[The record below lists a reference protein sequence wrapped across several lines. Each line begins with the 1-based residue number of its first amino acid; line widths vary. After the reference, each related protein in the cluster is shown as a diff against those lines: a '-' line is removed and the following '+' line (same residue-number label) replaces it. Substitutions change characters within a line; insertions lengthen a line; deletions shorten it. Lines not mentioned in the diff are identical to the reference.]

1 MNAAVSASVRTPAPE
16 SGSGTGAGG
25 AAGAALTAK
34 DFASDQEVRW
44 CPGCGDYA
52 ILKTIQQVMPEL
64 GVPRERIAFISG
76 IGCAAR
82 FPYYMDTYG
91 MHTIHGR
98 APAFATGVK
107 LANPELD
114 VWLVTGDGDGLSI
127 GGNHLLHLLRRN
139 VDVKVLLFNNEAYG
153 LTKGQYS
160 PTSREGT
167 RTPSTPE
174 GSVDHPVS
182 PLAFALGA
190 GARFIGRGIDTVRP
204 RLANVIR
211 RAHAHRGASF
221 IEIYQ
226 NCPVYNDGVFASFTA
241 RDRAPVAQIEVRHGE
256 PLRFGRNAEW
266 GLRIDPRTLRL
277 EVVEPGRDGVTDE
290 DVCIHD
296 ETNRVLAQLLI
307 AMEPPDFP
315 VAIGVLHCAPGP
327 EFVEAVTAQRERV
340 RKERGGSADL
350 DALLRSGHTWRV

>member
-1 MNAAVSASVRTPAPE
+1 MNAAVSAPARPADRA
-16 SGSGTGAGG
+16 SRP
-25 AAGAALTAK
+25 AAAPASAAVPVPTAK

-64 GVPRERIAFISG
+64 GVPRERIVFISG
-76 IGCAAR
+76 IGCASR

-190 GARFIGRGIDTVRP
+190 GARFLGRGIDTVRP
-204 RLANVIR
+204 RLADVVR
-211 RAHAHRGASF
+211 RAHGHRGASF
-221 IEIYQ
+221 IEIFQ
-226 NCPVYNDGVFASFTA
+226 NCPVYNDGVFAGFTA
-241 RDRAPVAQIEVRHGE
+241 RDRAAAAQIEVRHGE
-256 PLRFGRNAEW
+256 PLRFGRNGEL
-266 GLRIDPRTLRL
+266 GLRLDPRALRL

-290 DVCIHD
+290 EVCVHD
-296 ETNRVLAQLLI
+296 ETNRVLAQLLV
-307 AMEPPDFP
+307 AMEPPDYP
-315 VAIGVLHCAPGP
+315 VATGVIHCDPAP
-327 EFVEAVTAQRERV
+327 EYVASVAAQRERV
-340 RKERGGSADL
+340 RRERGAGADL
-350 DALLRSGHTWRV
+350 DALLREGHTWRV